1 MKDDCNKFT
10 YSKQTGVKKIS
21 EYKYE
26 EKLLLEA
33 WAGMSLCDASVICYH
48 HNKVILSKY
57 ESIQKYCADP
67 PSQHSIKIN
76 SK

>member
-10 YSKQTGVKKIS
+10 YSKQIGVKKIS

-33 WAGMSLCDASVICYH
+33 
-48 HNKVILSKY
+48 
-57 ESIQKYCADP
+57 
-67 PSQHSIKIN
+67 
-76 SK
+76 